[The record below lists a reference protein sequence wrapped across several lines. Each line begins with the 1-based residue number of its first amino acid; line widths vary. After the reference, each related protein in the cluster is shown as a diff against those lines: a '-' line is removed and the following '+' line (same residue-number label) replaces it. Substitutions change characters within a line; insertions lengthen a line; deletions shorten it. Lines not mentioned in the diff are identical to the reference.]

1 MLNLTVVLKM
11 ALILSTFRNV
21 VRGFSSNSISRWD
34 FSKSKRQVLAD
45 SRLCSTSV
53 SDIVVQS
60 EKDIVD
66 SMLYRIRECNRVPEE
81 VRASLLSVEVEG
93 QIVGK
98 VTKKVAKLLCDSSP
112 SSKKVFECIE
122 DNTILTLSTEVG
134 STLESRTQAVM
145 SIMENLRS
153 QGIIKGWRDELLPL
167 SKGFYDDPVLLVE
180 RAAAPFLGM
189 QQYGVHI
196 NGIIKNEDKKMWMAR
211 RSATKSK
218 YPGMLD
224 HIVAGGQPAG
234 LGLMEN
240 VIKECEEVRS
250 SANQFK

>member
-1 MLNLTVVLKM
+1 L
-11 ALILSTFRNV
+11 
-21 VRGFSSNSISRWD
+21 
-34 FSKSKRQVLAD
+34 
-45 SRLCSTSV
+45 
-53 SDIVVQS
+53 SDIDVKS

-66 SMLYRIRECNRVPEE
+66 AMLYRIRECNRVPEE
-81 VRASLLSVEVEG
+81 VKLSLLDFVVEG
-93 QIVGK
+93 QTVGK
-98 VTKKVAKLLCDSSP
+98 VTKKVAKLLCDSTP
-112 SSKKVFECIE
+112 SSKKVFEYTE
-122 DNTILTLSTEVG
+122 DRRSLTLSTDVD
-134 STLESRTQAVM
+134 STFESRTKAVM

-196 NGIIKNEDKKMWMAR
+196 NGIIKDEEEKMWMAR

-240 VIKECEEVRS
+240 VIKECEEVS
-250 SANQFK
+250 SFAYHFE